1 MKTGI
6 YGGTFNPIHNGHLH
20 IVEEFRRGL
29 GLDRVLLIP
38 TRVPPHKAAPD
49 LASAGERFAMCRL
62 AAQGKPWLE
71 LSDIEMR
78 REGKSYTAE
87 TLEELSA
94 LYPQDQ
100 FYLLMGED
108 MFLTLGR
115 WYRPETIFS
124 LASVCTTPRSPDGL
138 DALRQ
143 KALEYTG
150 QFQARCFLEH
160 IPYLPISSTQV
171 RQAVARGED
180 VSGLVPQAVAAYT
193 YVLYN
198 NQKGVSP
205 WVAYNSSVSSSVSRA
220 VESVLG
226 EVITYN
232 GQPINATYCASNAG
246 QSNDSASVWGGYL
259 PYLVSVDSPGDT
271 TLRAYGATK
280 RFSEEEVAELIEDY
294 CNVDPYD
301 YDPEDWFSNPS
312 YINGKYVNNIRV
324 CGQKVTGRNV
334 REGIMQSKI
343 ASSAFEVEYDGS
355 GYGHGVG
362 MSQQGADWYAMKGW
376 DYVDILTHYYTG
388 VRIQ

>member
-87 TLEELSA
+87 TLEELSV

-108 MFLTLGR
+108 MFLTLDR
-115 WYRPETIFS
+115 WYRAETIFR
-124 LASVCTTPRSPDGL
+124 LAAACASPRSRDGMEP
-138 DALRQ
+138 LRQ
-143 KALEYTG
+143 KALDYTARFG
-150 QFQARCFLEH
+150 ARCFLEH

-180 VSGLVPQAVAAYT
+180 VSGLVPQAVAAYMKERG
-193 YVLYN
+193 LYR
-198 NQKGVSP
+198 P
-205 WVAYNSSVSSSVSRA
+205 A
-220 VESVLG
+220 
-226 EVITYN
+226 
-232 GQPINATYCASNAG
+232 
-246 QSNDSASVWGGYL
+246 
-259 PYLVSVDSPGDT
+259 
-271 TLRAYGATK
+271 
-280 RFSEEEVAELIEDY
+280 
-294 CNVDPYD
+294 
-301 YDPEDWFSNPS
+301 
-312 YINGKYVNNIRV
+312 
-324 CGQKVTGRNV
+324 
-334 REGIMQSKI
+334 
-343 ASSAFEVEYDGS
+343 
-355 GYGHGVG
+355 
-362 MSQQGADWYAMKGW
+362 
-376 DYVDILTHYYTG
+376 
-388 VRIQ
+388 

>member
-6 YGGTFNPIHNGHLH
+6 CGGTFNPIHNGHLH

-124 LASVCTTPRSPDGL
+124 LASELLTSESAYAAMAHAVNPYGDGRACRRIA
-138 DALRQ
+138 DAIEWRFGLRQ
-143 KALEYTG
+143 TPPEE
-150 QFQARCFLEH
+150 FQ
-160 IPYLPISSTQV
+160 
-171 RQAVARGED
+171 G
-180 VSGLVPQAVAAYT
+180 
-193 YVLYN
+193 
-198 NQKGVSP
+198 
-205 WVAYNSSVSSSVSRA
+205 
-220 VESVLG
+220 
-226 EVITYN
+226 
-232 GQPINATYCASNAG
+232 
-246 QSNDSASVWGGYL
+246 
-259 PYLVSVDSPGDT
+259 
-271 TLRAYGATK
+271 
-280 RFSEEEVAELIEDY
+280 
-294 CNVDPYD
+294 
-301 YDPEDWFSNPS
+301 
-312 YINGKYVNNIRV
+312 
-324 CGQKVTGRNV
+324 
-334 REGIMQSKI
+334 
-343 ASSAFEVEYDGS
+343 
-355 GYGHGVG
+355 
-362 MSQQGADWYAMKGW
+362 
-376 DYVDILTHYYTG
+376 
-388 VRIQ
+388 

>member
-6 YGGTFNPIHNGHLH
+6 YGGTFNPIHKGHLH
-20 IVEEFRRGL
+20 IVEAFRKGL

-49 LASAGERFAMCRL
+49 LASPQDRFAMCQL
-62 AAQGKPWLE
+62 AIQGQPWLE
-71 LSDIEMR
+71 LSDMEMR

-180 VSGLVPQAVAAYT
+180 ISGLVPQAVAT
-193 YVLYN
+193 YMKERGLYR
-198 NQKGVSP
+198 P
-205 WVAYNSSVSSSVSRA
+205 A
-220 VESVLG
+220 
-226 EVITYN
+226 
-232 GQPINATYCASNAG
+232 
-246 QSNDSASVWGGYL
+246 
-259 PYLVSVDSPGDT
+259 
-271 TLRAYGATK
+271 
-280 RFSEEEVAELIEDY
+280 
-294 CNVDPYD
+294 
-301 YDPEDWFSNPS
+301 
-312 YINGKYVNNIRV
+312 
-324 CGQKVTGRNV
+324 
-334 REGIMQSKI
+334 
-343 ASSAFEVEYDGS
+343 
-355 GYGHGVG
+355 
-362 MSQQGADWYAMKGW
+362 
-376 DYVDILTHYYTG
+376 
-388 VRIQ
+388 

>member
-1 MKTGI
+1 MKTGV

-38 TRVPPHKAAPD
+38 AHVPPHKTAPD

-87 TLEELSA
+87 TLEELSV

-180 VSGLVPQAVAAYT
+180 VSGLVPQAVAAYMKERG
-193 YVLYN
+193 LYR
-198 NQKGVSP
+198 P
-205 WVAYNSSVSSSVSRA
+205 A
-220 VESVLG
+220 
-226 EVITYN
+226 
-232 GQPINATYCASNAG
+232 
-246 QSNDSASVWGGYL
+246 
-259 PYLVSVDSPGDT
+259 
-271 TLRAYGATK
+271 
-280 RFSEEEVAELIEDY
+280 
-294 CNVDPYD
+294 
-301 YDPEDWFSNPS
+301 
-312 YINGKYVNNIRV
+312 
-324 CGQKVTGRNV
+324 
-334 REGIMQSKI
+334 
-343 ASSAFEVEYDGS
+343 
-355 GYGHGVG
+355 
-362 MSQQGADWYAMKGW
+362 
-376 DYVDILTHYYTG
+376 
-388 VRIQ
+388 

>member
-6 YGGTFNPIHNGHLH
+6 YGGTFNPIHKGHLH
-20 IVEEFRRGL
+20 IVEAFRKGL

-49 LASAGERFAMCRL
+49 LASPQDRFAMCQL
-62 AAQGKPWLE
+62 AIQGQPWLE
-71 LSDIEMR
+71 LSDMEMR

-180 VSGLVPQAVAAYT
+180 VSGLVPQAVAAYMKERG
-193 YVLYN
+193 LYR
-198 NQKGVSP
+198 P
-205 WVAYNSSVSSSVSRA
+205 A
-220 VESVLG
+220 
-226 EVITYN
+226 
-232 GQPINATYCASNAG
+232 
-246 QSNDSASVWGGYL
+246 
-259 PYLVSVDSPGDT
+259 
-271 TLRAYGATK
+271 
-280 RFSEEEVAELIEDY
+280 
-294 CNVDPYD
+294 
-301 YDPEDWFSNPS
+301 
-312 YINGKYVNNIRV
+312 
-324 CGQKVTGRNV
+324 
-334 REGIMQSKI
+334 
-343 ASSAFEVEYDGS
+343 
-355 GYGHGVG
+355 
-362 MSQQGADWYAMKGW
+362 
-376 DYVDILTHYYTG
+376 
-388 VRIQ
+388 

>member
-6 YGGTFNPIHNGHLH
+6 YGGTLNPIDIGHLA

-180 VSGLVPQAVAAYT
+180 ISGLVPQAVAAYMKERG
-193 YVLYN
+193 LYR
-198 NQKGVSP
+198 P
-205 WVAYNSSVSSSVSRA
+205 A
-220 VESVLG
+220 
-226 EVITYN
+226 
-232 GQPINATYCASNAG
+232 
-246 QSNDSASVWGGYL
+246 
-259 PYLVSVDSPGDT
+259 
-271 TLRAYGATK
+271 
-280 RFSEEEVAELIEDY
+280 
-294 CNVDPYD
+294 
-301 YDPEDWFSNPS
+301 
-312 YINGKYVNNIRV
+312 
-324 CGQKVTGRNV
+324 
-334 REGIMQSKI
+334 
-343 ASSAFEVEYDGS
+343 
-355 GYGHGVG
+355 
-362 MSQQGADWYAMKGW
+362 
-376 DYVDILTHYYTG
+376 
-388 VRIQ
+388 

>member
-108 MFLTLGR
+108 MFLTLGS

-180 VSGLVPQAVAAYT
+180 ISGLVPQAVAT
-193 YVLYN
+193 YMKERRLYR
-198 NQKGVSP
+198 P
-205 WVAYNSSVSSSVSRA
+205 A
-220 VESVLG
+220 
-226 EVITYN
+226 
-232 GQPINATYCASNAG
+232 
-246 QSNDSASVWGGYL
+246 
-259 PYLVSVDSPGDT
+259 
-271 TLRAYGATK
+271 
-280 RFSEEEVAELIEDY
+280 
-294 CNVDPYD
+294 
-301 YDPEDWFSNPS
+301 
-312 YINGKYVNNIRV
+312 
-324 CGQKVTGRNV
+324 
-334 REGIMQSKI
+334 
-343 ASSAFEVEYDGS
+343 
-355 GYGHGVG
+355 
-362 MSQQGADWYAMKGW
+362 
-376 DYVDILTHYYTG
+376 
-388 VRIQ
+388 

>member
-87 TLEELSA
+87 TLEELSV

-160 IPYLPISSTQV
+160 IPYLPISSTRV

-180 VSGLVPQAVAAYT
+180 VSGLVPQAVAAYMKERG
-193 YVLYN
+193 LYR
-198 NQKGVSP
+198 P
-205 WVAYNSSVSSSVSRA
+205 A
-220 VESVLG
+220 
-226 EVITYN
+226 
-232 GQPINATYCASNAG
+232 
-246 QSNDSASVWGGYL
+246 
-259 PYLVSVDSPGDT
+259 
-271 TLRAYGATK
+271 
-280 RFSEEEVAELIEDY
+280 
-294 CNVDPYD
+294 
-301 YDPEDWFSNPS
+301 
-312 YINGKYVNNIRV
+312 
-324 CGQKVTGRNV
+324 
-334 REGIMQSKI
+334 
-343 ASSAFEVEYDGS
+343 
-355 GYGHGVG
+355 
-362 MSQQGADWYAMKGW
+362 
-376 DYVDILTHYYTG
+376 
-388 VRIQ
+388 

>member
-71 LSDIEMR
+71 LSDIELER
-78 REGKSYTAE
+78 AGKSYTAE

-180 VSGLVPQAVAAYT
+180 VSGLVPQAVAAYMKERG
-193 YVLYN
+193 LYR
-198 NQKGVSP
+198 P
-205 WVAYNSSVSSSVSRA
+205 A
-220 VESVLG
+220 
-226 EVITYN
+226 
-232 GQPINATYCASNAG
+232 
-246 QSNDSASVWGGYL
+246 
-259 PYLVSVDSPGDT
+259 
-271 TLRAYGATK
+271 
-280 RFSEEEVAELIEDY
+280 
-294 CNVDPYD
+294 
-301 YDPEDWFSNPS
+301 
-312 YINGKYVNNIRV
+312 
-324 CGQKVTGRNV
+324 
-334 REGIMQSKI
+334 
-343 ASSAFEVEYDGS
+343 
-355 GYGHGVG
+355 
-362 MSQQGADWYAMKGW
+362 
-376 DYVDILTHYYTG
+376 
-388 VRIQ
+388 

>member
-124 LASVCTTPRSPDGL
+124 LASVCTTPRSAKRPWSTPGSSRRG
-138 DALRQ
+138 AFWSTSPTCPSAPPRC
-143 KALEYTG
+143 
-150 QFQARCFLEH
+150 ARLWPGGRTSAAWC
-160 IPYLPISSTQV
+160 PRPWPPI
-171 RQAVARGED
+171 
-180 VSGLVPQAVAAYT
+180 
-193 YVLYN
+193 
-198 NQKGVSP
+198 
-205 WVAYNSSVSSSVSRA
+205 
-220 VESVLG
+220 
-226 EVITYN
+226 
-232 GQPINATYCASNAG
+232 
-246 QSNDSASVWGGYL
+246 
-259 PYLVSVDSPGDT
+259 
-271 TLRAYGATK
+271 
-280 RFSEEEVAELIEDY
+280 
-294 CNVDPYD
+294 
-301 YDPEDWFSNPS
+301 
-312 YINGKYVNNIRV
+312 
-324 CGQKVTGRNV
+324 
-334 REGIMQSKI
+334 
-343 ASSAFEVEYDGS
+343 
-355 GYGHGVG
+355 
-362 MSQQGADWYAMKGW
+362 
-376 DYVDILTHYYTG
+376 
-388 VRIQ
+388 

>member
-94 LYPQDQ
+94 LYPQDR

-108 MFLTLGR
+108 MFLTLDR

-180 VSGLVPQAVAAYT
+180 VSGLVPQAVAT
-193 YVLYN
+193 YMKERGLYR
-198 NQKGVSP
+198 P
-205 WVAYNSSVSSSVSRA
+205 A
-220 VESVLG
+220 
-226 EVITYN
+226 
-232 GQPINATYCASNAG
+232 
-246 QSNDSASVWGGYL
+246 
-259 PYLVSVDSPGDT
+259 
-271 TLRAYGATK
+271 
-280 RFSEEEVAELIEDY
+280 
-294 CNVDPYD
+294 
-301 YDPEDWFSNPS
+301 
-312 YINGKYVNNIRV
+312 
-324 CGQKVTGRNV
+324 
-334 REGIMQSKI
+334 
-343 ASSAFEVEYDGS
+343 
-355 GYGHGVG
+355 
-362 MSQQGADWYAMKGW
+362 
-376 DYVDILTHYYTG
+376 
-388 VRIQ
+388 

>member
-1 MKTGI
+1 M
-6 YGGTFNPIHNGHLH
+6 
-20 IVEEFRRGL
+20 EEFRRGL

-108 MFLTLGR
+108 MFLTLGS

-171 RQAVARGED
+171 RQAVARGRT
-180 VSGLVPQAVAAYT
+180 SAAWCPR
-193 YVLYN
+193 
-198 NQKGVSP
+198 P
-205 WVAYNSSVSSSVSRA
+205 WP
-220 VESVLG
+220 
-226 EVITYN
+226 
-232 GQPINATYCASNAG
+232 PI
-246 QSNDSASVWGGYL
+246 
-259 PYLVSVDSPGDT
+259 
-271 TLRAYGATK
+271 
-280 RFSEEEVAELIEDY
+280 
-294 CNVDPYD
+294 
-301 YDPEDWFSNPS
+301 
-312 YINGKYVNNIRV
+312 
-324 CGQKVTGRNV
+324 
-334 REGIMQSKI
+334 
-343 ASSAFEVEYDGS
+343 
-355 GYGHGVG
+355 
-362 MSQQGADWYAMKGW
+362 
-376 DYVDILTHYYTG
+376 
-388 VRIQ
+388 

>member
-94 LYPQDQ
+94 L
-100 FYLLMGED
+100 MGED

-180 VSGLVPQAVAAYT
+180 ISGLVPQAVAAYMKERG
-193 YVLYN
+193 LYR
-198 NQKGVSP
+198 P
-205 WVAYNSSVSSSVSRA
+205 A
-220 VESVLG
+220 
-226 EVITYN
+226 
-232 GQPINATYCASNAG
+232 
-246 QSNDSASVWGGYL
+246 
-259 PYLVSVDSPGDT
+259 
-271 TLRAYGATK
+271 
-280 RFSEEEVAELIEDY
+280 
-294 CNVDPYD
+294 
-301 YDPEDWFSNPS
+301 
-312 YINGKYVNNIRV
+312 
-324 CGQKVTGRNV
+324 
-334 REGIMQSKI
+334 
-343 ASSAFEVEYDGS
+343 
-355 GYGHGVG
+355 
-362 MSQQGADWYAMKGW
+362 
-376 DYVDILTHYYTG
+376 
-388 VRIQ
+388 

>member
-87 TLEELSA
+87 TLEELSV

-160 IPYLPISSTQV
+160 IPYLAISSTQV

-180 VSGLVPQAVAAYT
+180 VSGLVPQAVAT
-193 YVLYN
+193 YMKERGLYR
-198 NQKGVSP
+198 P
-205 WVAYNSSVSSSVSRA
+205 A
-220 VESVLG
+220 
-226 EVITYN
+226 
-232 GQPINATYCASNAG
+232 
-246 QSNDSASVWGGYL
+246 
-259 PYLVSVDSPGDT
+259 
-271 TLRAYGATK
+271 
-280 RFSEEEVAELIEDY
+280 
-294 CNVDPYD
+294 
-301 YDPEDWFSNPS
+301 
-312 YINGKYVNNIRV
+312 
-324 CGQKVTGRNV
+324 
-334 REGIMQSKI
+334 
-343 ASSAFEVEYDGS
+343 
-355 GYGHGVG
+355 
-362 MSQQGADWYAMKGW
+362 
-376 DYVDILTHYYTG
+376 
-388 VRIQ
+388 